1 MRRGGESIIA
11 RSTMSSPR
19 PVELVVKVGL
29 LGLLLIVCLA
39 SEYLRQVSLPWQFLN
54 QIRTEVFATFQS
66 SDLQWMILGCISVY
80 LIGFV
85 WLPRTFNQ
93 SYAGKGVLSVGMA
106 LYGSIAAVYAAN
118 YTEASK
124 GTDALLLV
132 FGITL
137 FFGLRFWRVV
147 EANRCRRFNVTGVS
161 LGLTLLLLSIA
172 VVWESASLQS
182 FQYRGQTRWSGL
194 WNNPNTF
201 GVLMGGGVALAVGI
215 VVQGL
220 KFKVQSWGSS
230 ELNIEQPTPNTEHR
244 RWNCQV
250 WRWIKV
256 FLFMAATVVLSIGL
270 VKSYS
275 RGALLGALIGISFL
289 IYQIFRLS
297 GFENWLRRVWIPLTL
312 VLVSIGVLALWNFWH
327 SEHSSTRRILSVAN
341 ANDFSWRKR
350 VAAYEGALQMIADK
364 PWLGFGWNQPERVY
378 DRFYR
383 APKVDEGMAMQMND
397 YLMLGTT
404 LGIPALG
411 CFLAY
416 IYLSLRG
423 REHRTSNS
431 QHPTSNLGTHAA
443 RALGSAVPRNTS
455 TSYPQT
461 EIENPLNQPAAATPA
476 LPFSDEDWLRITCRA
491 GAIVLLVGFFFDGGL
506 FKLATGATFWILI
519 ELGSEREVQG
529 SRLKVPSQ
537 VG

>member
-39 SEYLRQVSLPWQFLN
+39 SEYLRHVSLPWQFLN
-54 QIRTEVFATFQS
+54 QVRTEVFATFQS
-66 SDLQWMILGCISVY
+66 AELQWMILGCISVY

-201 GVLMGGGVALAVGI
+201 GVLMGGGAALAFGMLARS
-215 VVQGL
+215 L
-220 KFKVQSWGSS
+220 KFEILSLKWNNG
-230 ELNIEQPTPNTEHR
+230 NIEHPTSNAEPR
-244 RWNCQV
+244 KRAFRAWV
-250 WRWIKV
+250 WIKV
-256 FLFMAATVVLSIGL
+256 LFFVAAAGMLLFGL
-270 VKSYS
+270 LKSYS
-275 RGALLGALIGISFL
+275 RGAWLGALVGISFL

-350 VAAYEGALQMIADK
+350 VAAYEGALQMISDK
-364 PWLGFGWNQPERVY
+364 PWFGFGWNQPERVY

-404 LGIPALG
+404 RGIPCL
-411 CFLAY
+411 LY
-416 IYLSLRG
+416 
-423 REHRTSNS
+423 TSD
-431 QHPTSNLGTHAA
+431 AA
-443 RALGSAVPRNTS
+443 
-455 TSYPQT
+455 
-461 EIENPLNQPAAATPA
+461 
-476 LPFSDEDWLRITCRA
+476 DE
-491 GAIVLLVGFFFDGGL
+491 
-506 FKLATGATFWILI
+506 
-519 ELGSEREVQG
+519 
-529 SRLKVPSQ
+529 
-537 VG
+537 